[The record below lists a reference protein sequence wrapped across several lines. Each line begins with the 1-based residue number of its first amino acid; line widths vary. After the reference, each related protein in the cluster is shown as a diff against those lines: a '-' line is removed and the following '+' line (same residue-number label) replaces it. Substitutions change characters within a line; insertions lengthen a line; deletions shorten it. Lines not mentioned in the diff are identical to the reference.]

1 METQMRKLVLLVSI
15 MMVAL
20 TLLSWTSATAGVIPS
35 WESPSGKLGF
45 FPISNELSLY
55 KNYDDSG
62 EDRGETLQI
71 IMINSF
77 KLGTT
82 FNFEFTADYNFDM
95 APGLSNDHYV
105 ELSIV
110 KPITPM
116 FSLNIQRIMATFEPE
131 SINQFGFRLS
141 F

>member
-1 METQMRKLVLLVSI
+1 MRKLIMLVCI
-15 MMVAL
+15 MAAAL
-20 TLLSWTSATAGVIPS
+20 TLLPGISANAGVIPS
-35 WESPSGKLGF
+35 WESQSGKIGF

-55 KNYDDSG
+55 KNYDDAG
-62 EDRGETLQI
+62 KDRGETVQI

-77 KLGTT
+77 KVWTT

-95 APGLSNDHYV
+95 QPGLNNDHYV

-116 FSLNIQRIMATFEPE
+116 FSLNVQRVIMSGGPE
-131 SINQFGFRLS
+131 SINQLGFRLS